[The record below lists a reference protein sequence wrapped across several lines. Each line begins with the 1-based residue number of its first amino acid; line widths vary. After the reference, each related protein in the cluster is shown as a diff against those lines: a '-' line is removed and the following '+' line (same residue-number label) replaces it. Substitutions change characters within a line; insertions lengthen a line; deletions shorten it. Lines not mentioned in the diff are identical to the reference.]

1 MNTFRAGGHET
12 KILNVPYQLMVSV
25 KHFLV
30 MSHIHTHQQIILFIK
45 RNQVLILIRKYRI
58 KNKKISNNGDMDYVD
73 PLFSI
78 LNKRDAL
85 SRVKHIQKKYDIV
98 GRMLFLDLLTKHTPT
113 IEFLAIYN
121 SKLDMCVV
129 YEEHFPGLME
139 VFLASVSGTKPTI
152 ITGLFSSAL
161 DDVNYPAHCHDKEK

>member
-1 MNTFRAGGHET
+1 
-12 KILNVPYQLMVSV
+12 
-25 KHFLV
+25 
-30 MSHIHTHQQIILFIK
+30 
-45 RNQVLILIRKYRI
+45 
-58 KNKKISNNGDMDYVD
+58 
-73 PLFSI
+73 
-78 LNKRDAL
+78 
-85 SRVKHIQKKYDIV
+85 
-98 GRMLFLDLLTKHTPT
+98 MLFLNLLTKHTPT